1 MNTNPN
7 ILVAVVDG
15 TTGSSLSKQLLSL
28 DLVMLTGSV
37 SELVS
42 KQPVLCFGSGDSD
55 LSRPIADWVWVHEH
69 ASLPWIESRIKAGA
83 RTVLGAGPDCE
94 LHVEALD
101 GHDGKSWQVDFSFCA
116 PDFSIDRAADV
127 LATILKIADCNS
139 EREQKKL
146 RVVALEALTN
156 AWEHG
161 YGGDENQKIH
171 VNYRISTEALN
182 IEISHQG
189 LGFDVNDVSDPL
201 APENLLS
208 ESGRGILIMK
218 NTLDHLEYKDG
229 GRKLVGYKAFEK

>member
-15 TTGSSLSKQLLSL
+15 TQESSLSQQLLSL

-37 SELVS
+37 SDGAS
-42 KQPVLCFGSGDSD
+42 KQPALCFGTDESD
-55 LSRPIADWVWVHEH
+55 LSRPVDDWIWVHEH
-69 ASLPWIESRIKAGA
+69 ASLVWVESRIKAGA
-83 RTVLGAGPDCE
+83 RTVLGAGPACE
-94 LHVEALD
+94 LHVDGLH

-116 PDFSIDRAADV
+116 PDFSIDQAADI
-127 LATILKIADCNS
+127 LATILKMADLNS

-171 VNYRISTEALN
+171 VNYRVSTEALN

-189 LGFDVNDVSDPL
+189 LGFDVNDVPDPL

-218 NTLDHLEYKDG
+218 NTLDHLEYKNG
-229 GRKLVGYKAFEK
+229 GRTLVGYKAFEK